1 MQEWVLGIGG
11 DRDLKMRIRRFKKG
25 QLWKLDLEFILH
37 IHSSSVGHENFAEV
51 NLVLGGFACTEN
63 IRALL
68 TSCLLKEASGQPLE
82 LLQLHKFVQRSF
94 STVEELL
101 LWHTQVCRE
110 KLLNS

>member
-1 MQEWVLGIGG
+1 
-11 DRDLKMRIRRFKKG
+11 MRIRRFKKG
-25 QLWKLDLEFILH
+25 RQWKLDLEFILH

>member
-1 MQEWVLGIGG
+1 MQEWVLGIGE

-25 QLWKLDLEFILH
+25 RQWKLDLEFILH

-51 NLVLGGFACTEN
+51 NLVLGGFACTE
-63 IRALL
+63 RYKSS

-82 LLQLHKFVQRSF
+82 ILQLYKFVQRSF